1 MENLER
7 INAEIEKLIDENSS
21 SQEDF
26 LKKMQE
32 LFEAC
37 LEYITDEEFDIDT
50 FYETLPVKLQKD
62 FRFLKTLYVY
72 YLGSYKYDKKFDE
85 EDTDAAA
92 IEANAYGEKDE
103 SDISENEENEQ
114 GFSAARIYP
123 QLFEFRKILKEK
135 CGINI
140 LVNLEKLEPKISENS
155 QKYYEQILEKLHN
168 INDKNGKDIAYYI
181 TRIKPVVIKSEIIYE
196 VSFTPINNKDKTN
209 RIVAFT
215 KDKINDN
222 YAVRAV
228 IKFDNIIVEEKEMP
242 VNIITKCKTNI
253 RDVEF
258 RDFAAIIKP
267 DISSLVNK
275 KDCGKVINDYINEYG
290 VSLFDIVKFSDE
302 KYEYF
307 KNSIKDKVEL
317 INNKSNREKIETNF
331 LDEILD
337 KCRIK
342 LNSGSTEESIILSY
356 LLYTMRYN
364 AMNNAK
370 KYDKMKGTADLN
382 LDIRFNKF
390 VTAPFSMNP
399 PGIGGR
405 TKLVD
410 LLQCLNPKGKEDEF
424 LYNRLKENTDSFG
437 ILYTDEKYLREFK
450 NFELEDLKNKFN
462 GKKIIDYVKQNFE
475 KINDKKEIPILIR
488 SYDKKYFIESNE
500 NDIVKIIKKLQVL
513 IQKGGVADYE
523 SNAKKWI
530 DDNKNSGLC
539 LDEKDKNGNKNCSD
553 EKQEILQYL
562 FSKSKVVFIYGS
574 AGTGKTTLLNYISQF
589 YDNETQLF
597 LAHTGSAV
605 QNLRANIDNAKNN
618 SMTLSLFLLDI
629 INTKTKPWSN
639 DSYYCQ
645 EYDLIFI
652 DECSMVSNEQM
663 IDFLNKAKF
672 DKLILVG
679 DDYQIDAIQYGSW
692 FDMVKFFLPIKKEN
706 IQDSICQ
713 FELTDTFRAEEE
725 TLLDFYKI
733 VRQAKINKIMD
744 DKNEEKSKLP
754 REQIR
759 EILKKNFEEN
769 NKKIEHKV
777 GVKFFDLIQ
786 HRKEIFESNDE
797 DEIILCLNYDGIDGI
812 NSMNMFLQNT
822 KNTRKDFVEID
833 GLIYKVDDPI
843 VFISGNRFRKDLHNN
858 LKGIIKAIDDK
869 TDNDKIWFEIEVNKV
884 IDKVDK
890 KYESELILVKNDK
903 NKGISLVKFS
913 QKKSYTDDDENAK
926 DIPFALAYAVS
937 IHKSQGL
944 GYKSVKVVIPDEAKN
959 LITHNIFY
967 TAITRAKKY
976 LEIYCSKETMEHIID
991 NFGRDSI
998 KADAAMLIN
1007 RGKLEFCY

>member
-1 MENLER
+1 MENLKK

-26 LKKMQE
+26 LEKMRE
-32 LFEAC
+32 LFEVC
-37 LEYITDEEFDIDT
+37 LKHITGKEFDIDT
-50 FYETLPVKLQKD
+50 FYETLPEKLQKD

-85 EDTDAAA
+85 EDTDANA

-114 GFSAARIYP
+114 GFSAVRIYS
-123 QLFEFRKILKEK
+123 QLFEFRKIVKEK

-155 QKYYEQILEKLHN
+155 QKYYEQILEKLDN
-168 INDKNGKDIAYYI
+168 ANDKNGRDIAYYI
-181 TRIKPVVIKSEIIYE
+181 TRIKPIVIKNEIIYE

-222 YAVRAV
+222 YAVRAM

-242 VNIITKCKTNI
+242 INIIITCKTNI

-267 DISSLVNK
+267 NIPSLVNR
-275 KDCGKVINDYINEYG
+275 KDSGKVINNYINKYG
-290 VSLFDIVKFSDE
+290 VSLFDIVKFSDD
-302 KYEYF
+302 KYENF
-307 KNSIKDKVEL
+307 KKSIKDEVEL

-342 LNSGSTEESIILSY
+342 LNSGTTEENIILSY

-364 AMNNAK
+364 TMHDAESNN
-370 KYDKMKGTADLN
+370 YRMDGTIDLY
-382 LDIRFNKF
+382 LDSNFNKF

-399 PGIGGR
+399 RGKGGK

-410 LLQCLNPKGKEDEF
+410 LLQCLSPKDREDEF

-437 ILYTDEKYLREFK
+437 LLYTDKKYLNEFK

-462 GKKIIDYVKQNFE
+462 GKKIIDYVMQNFE

-488 SYDKKYFIESNE
+488 SYGKKYFIESNE

-513 IQKGGVADYE
+513 IQKGGVAGYE
-523 SNAKKWI
+523 ADAKKWI

-539 LDEKDKNGNKNCSD
+539 LDEKDKNDNKKCSD
-553 EKQEILQYL
+553 EKQEILQHL
-562 FSKSKVVFIYGS
+562 FSQSKVVFIYGS

-605 QNLRANIDNAKNN
+605 QNLRVNIDNAKNN

-629 INTKTKPWSN
+629 IDRKTKPWSN
-639 DSYYCQ
+639 NSHYCQ

-733 VRQAKINKIMD
+733 VRQAKINKD
-744 DKNEEKSKLP
+744 DKNKEKRKLP
-754 REQIR
+754 RDQIK
-759 EILKKNFEEN
+759 EMLEKNFEEN

-843 VFISGNRFRKDLHNN
+843 VFISGNRFKKDLHNN

-913 QKKSYTDDDENAK
+913 QKKSYADDDENAK